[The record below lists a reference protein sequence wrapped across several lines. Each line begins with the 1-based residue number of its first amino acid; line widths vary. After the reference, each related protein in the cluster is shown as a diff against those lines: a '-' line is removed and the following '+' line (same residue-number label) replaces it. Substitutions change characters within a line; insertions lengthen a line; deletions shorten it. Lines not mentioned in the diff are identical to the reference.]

1 MPGGGGGS
9 GPLISGGPGDGPFP
23 RPNPSAMSMRVMM
36 SDGPSCRPDALD
48 AAAMSGGNGSAE
60 SMRLRTL
67 VGSELPLGLTS
78 FPKRSTRNR
87 FVGGPDSLCARG
99 GKFMFPGSG
108 LTIVSVHTPRN
119 QFNDS
124 HFPRSVSV
132 F

>member
-9 GPLISGGPGDGPFP
+9 GPLISGGPGGPGGGPFP

-87 FVGGPDSLCARG
+87 FVGGARLSLRERR
-99 GKFMFPGSG
+99 K
-108 LTIVSVHTPRN
+108 VHVPRIRADN
-119 QFNDS
+119 RISTYAPKPIQ
-124 HFPRSVSV
+124 
-132 F
+132 